1 MPPPTR
7 LARTRAEHAEQIPYS
22 ALRALF
28 LLGEDLTIPIQ
39 STPSEIQAGSQQAHF
54 FLEWNLLV
62 AAKWHVVRQ
71 IELSTPGF
79 EPGFGIQPAILVA
92 RLNLELL

>member
-1 MPPPTR
+1 MPPSTR

-39 STPSEIQAGSQQAHF
+39 STPSAIQAGSQQAHF

-79 EPGFGIQPAILVA
+79 EPGSSRSTCHFVA
-92 RLNLELL
+92 RLKLGLP